1 MPAELRDLGFL
12 HLGRPE
18 SGVRRYGQLIADD
31 GPRRRRTWSSTRP
44 RRAAWTRARV
54 DWPRWP
60 PSSPTRRS
68 LFMQWNRRG
77 WGKHGGSLLRL
88 MRFRRAYRG
97 ALVVTLHD
105 IFERHGLRERYLA
118 PDAWSLRWLG
128 RVGRPRRGPLARSR
142 WSGCAAS
149 SRPIACASSP
159 TSSSVASWPLRPE
172 EARARLGLADRRI
185 VTLLGFVYGRK
196 GHRYAVE
203 AVPHL
208 PEDVVMVYAGG
219 PVAGRSFVHDL
230 ALAKAEEL
238 GLGDRFRITGYL
250 SEEELETWIAAT
262 HLAILPFTDLS
273 ASGSMSSWIAAGKPM
288 LVSDLPSVREY
299 EPRAPGALHLFSP
312 PEPLPLAAA
321 IREPAGRAAA
331 RTPTRPCSGWPRSSA
346 WSGRWSATWPWPG
359 RRWPSVGPEGQL
371 GTCDEHHWATGLARR
386 RLPPD
391 DRLSPGAVSRAA
403 GRPCPCAPRAGRGPA
418 DRSARRP
425 PSGGRSAAAGRGRR

>member
-18 SGVRRYGQLIADD
+18 SGVRRYGQLIAD
-31 GPRRRRTWSSTRP
+31 
-44 RRAAWTRARV
+44 ATRAGGGVTVHEAEAGRV
-54 DWPRWP
+54 DEGSGRLAQVAAELT
-60 PSSPTRRS
+60 SAQV
-68 LFMQWNRRG
+68 LLMQWNRRG
-77 WGKHGGSLLRL
+77 WGKHGGALYRL

-105 IFERHGLRERYLA
+105 IFDRHGLRERYLA

-128 RVGRPRRGPLARSR
+128 RVADLVVVHSQVEVERLRGIIPADRMRVIPHFVERRQLA
-142 WSGCAAS
+142 
-149 SRPIACASSP
+149 
-159 TSSSVASWPLRPE
+159 LRPE

-312 PEPLPLAAA
+312 TEPLPLAAA
-321 IREPAGRAAA
+321 IRELLAGPLPDPDPAVQR
-331 RTPTRPCSGWPRSSA
+331 
-346 WSGRWSATWPWPG
+346 
-359 RRWPSVGPEGQL
+359 
-371 GTCDEHHWATGLARR
+371 LARE
-386 RLPPD
+386 
-391 DRLSPGAVSRAA
+391 LSLERTVERYLAVAREALA
-403 GRPCPCAPRAGRGPA
+403 DHRP
-418 DRSARRP
+418 
-425 PSGGRSAAAGRGRR
+425 